1 MKIRSKGFK
10 PMKARITRLR
20 SFGYN
25 NSELI
30 LLPNQKIGQQSV
42 HVGSALTMKT
52 KFMHAPRAYILT
64 LTYSLIQ
71 PKAIWVLCWQCNTH
85 RNDSVLKVNL
95 DMVFRDSLHHRL
107 KNVVTPVRN
116 DVLPG
121 EPLHQY
127 ISLQKLHPS
136 QFRHRRP
143 LRGKIREN
151 KQHFKSNTPVA
162 PPGFLRSVCKKYW
175 SIEVCAPELNKC
187 V

>member
-1 MKIRSKGFK
+1 MSFFVSGECRKTKAKKAVNEHQSLYHLWLMKIRSTGFK

-25 NSELI
+25 NTELI

-107 KNVVTPVRN
+107 KNVVTRVRKWRLTWRTIAPV
-116 DVLPG
+116 
-121 EPLHQY
+121 Y
-127 ISLQKLHPS
+127 FTAK
-136 QFRHRRP
+136 
-143 LRGKIREN
+143 
-151 KQHFKSNTPVA
+151 A
-162 PPGFLRSVCKKYW
+162 PP
-175 SIEVCAPELNKC
+175 ITIPP
-187 V
+187 